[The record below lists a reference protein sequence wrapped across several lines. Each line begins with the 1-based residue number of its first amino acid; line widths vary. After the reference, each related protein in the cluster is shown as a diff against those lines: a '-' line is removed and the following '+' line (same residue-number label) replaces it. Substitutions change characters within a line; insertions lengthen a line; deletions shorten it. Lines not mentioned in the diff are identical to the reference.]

1 MYFII
6 FKNILLFL
14 WKVINTKDEALIKAF
29 GAKVRQLR
37 KQRKLSMEKLAEL
50 SGIDYRQL
58 SYVELGDTNPT
69 ISTASAIAKGLNV
82 PLKDLFDF

>member
-1 MYFII
+1 MI
-6 FKNILLFL
+6 K
-14 WKVINTKDEALIKAF
+14 TKDDALIKAF
-29 GAKVRQLR
+29 GLKVRELR
-37 KQRKLSMEKLAEL
+37 KKNKLSMEKLAEL

-69 ISTASAIAKGLNV
+69 ISTASAIAKGLNI

>member
-1 MYFII
+1 M
-6 FKNILLFL
+6 
-14 WKVINTKDEALIKAF
+14 INTKDEALIKAF
-29 GAKVRQLR
+29 GLRVRELR
-37 KQRKLSMEKLAEL
+37 KQKKLSMEKLAEL

-69 ISTASAIAKGLNV
+69 ISTASAIAKGLKI